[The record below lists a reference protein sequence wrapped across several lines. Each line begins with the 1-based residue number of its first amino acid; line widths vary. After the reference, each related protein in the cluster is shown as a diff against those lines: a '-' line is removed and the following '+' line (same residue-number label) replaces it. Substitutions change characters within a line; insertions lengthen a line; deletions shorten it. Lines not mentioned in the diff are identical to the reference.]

1 MRRPERFAES
11 LREEIGEIV
20 GYELSDPRLLTVT
33 VTEVS
38 VSEDLR
44 DAKVY
49 VTVDGS
55 ESEVRSAL
63 EALKKAAYFVRQQ
76 VAMNLDLRHAPQLYF
91 IRDTVT
97 ERAARIEELLENVAR
112 EDKENI
118 DKEGN

>member
-76 VAMNLDLRHAPQLYF
+76 VAMNLDLRHAPQLHF